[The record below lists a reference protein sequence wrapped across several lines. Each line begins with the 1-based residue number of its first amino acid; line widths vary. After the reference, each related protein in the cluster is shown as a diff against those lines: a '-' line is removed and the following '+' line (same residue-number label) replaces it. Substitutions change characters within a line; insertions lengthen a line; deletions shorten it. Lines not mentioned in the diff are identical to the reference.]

1 MRSHHIGGTWG
12 YLETE
17 SQPSSFDGLSDS
29 GPLVSN
35 VPQSLRVFLWDAE
48 VHDMQPLVS
57 LQKYKPEL
65 HVLWAVVPRVPDRE
79 QPSLP
84 TASHLHAALGKGPL
98 SKQTFIS

>member
-1 MRSHHIGGTWG
+1 M
-12 YLETE
+12 
-17 SQPSSFDGLSDS
+17 QSF
-29 GPLVSN
+29 
-35 VPQSLRVFLWDAE
+35 
-48 VHDMQPLVS
+48 VS

-84 TASHLHAALGKGPL
+84 TSIAFPRSFVTGPL